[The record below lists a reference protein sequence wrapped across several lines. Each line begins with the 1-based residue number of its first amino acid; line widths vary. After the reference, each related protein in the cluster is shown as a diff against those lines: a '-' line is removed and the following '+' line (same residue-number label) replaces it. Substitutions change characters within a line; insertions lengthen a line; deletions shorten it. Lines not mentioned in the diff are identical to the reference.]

1 MTASKRDIETPPSLT
16 SSTIVS
22 DEHLG
27 EFVHLGA
34 PVMPFTTPAPITT
47 TTTTTT
53 GIVEAPLRRSSEPQT
68 FQEKANVD
76 DTAREKEFSLGVAGV
91 MPVGHKRRAHTD
103 QEVDKKGDSVQ
114 QFLLDDIEGDQQ
126 QPQQQQGGGEEGN
139 YYDEGEGEE
148 DDAEVE
154 SDGEGEVEFDP
165 LSGNIIES
173 YHGGQLRDIPRVK
186 QRDPLEVGDGGGG
199 HLDVDRKS
207 KRHSMNP
214 MTMKANR
221 KKIGGGGRGKSS
233 LSLRHTKTG
242 EGGTDFA
249 SRELER
255 EKGVHGADVYTSST
269 TPSSSSR
276 SKGAPV
282 GRRSSKRKYGVRNTP
297 FFQIDYSTKGTY
309 ILFKLAN

>member
-1 MTASKRDIETPPSLT
+1 
-16 SSTIVS
+16 VS

-27 EFVHLGA
+27 EFVHIGA

-47 TTTTTT
+47 TTTTST
-53 GIVEAPLRRSSEPQT
+53 GIVETPLRRSSEPQT

-76 DTAREKEFSLGVAGV
+76 DTAGEKEFSLGVADV
-91 MPVGHKRRAHTD
+91 VPVVHKRRAHTD
-103 QEVDKKGDSVQ
+103 QEVDKKGDAQ

-126 QPQQQQGGGEEGN
+126 QPQHQQRGGEEEGN
-139 YYDEGEGEE
+139 YFDEVGDEGEGEGEE
-148 DDAEVE
+148 DEAEVE

-173 YHGGQLRDIPRVK
+173 YHGGQLRDIPRVR
-186 QRDPLEVGDGGGG
+186 QRDPLEVGD
-199 HLDVDRKS
+199 DVDRKS

-214 MTMKANR
+214 ATMKVNR

-233 LSLRHTKTG
+233 LSLRHVKPG

-255 EKGVHGADVYTSST
+255 EKGVQGADVYTSST
-269 TPSSSSR
+269 TPNSSSR
-276 SKGAPV
+276 SKGAPM

-297 FFQIDYSTKGTY
+297 FFQIDYRTKGTHTF
-309 ILFKLAN
+309 LTGQLSTN